1 MNQELRDLLDQ
12 IDNKKQEAIQ
22 LVQNNELDK
31 AKAMK
36 NEIKDLQDKFDTLK
50 DLYDNDLS
58 HFQDN
63 LKDGKAKNISLK
75 DDEKDGPN
83 DSTKGFANAAR
94 RLFRVNNQMN
104 EGTPADGGYLVPEDI
119 ETKIN
124 HLRTAKGALQNLVT
138 VTPVKTKSGARTY
151 KTRQN
156 QTGFSEVSEGAAIGK
171 KATPQFSRLT
181 YDVKKYAGYFPVT
194 NETYKTRQNQTGF
207 SEVSEG
213 AAIGKKATPQF
224 SRLTYDVKKYA
235 GYFPVT
241 NELLADSDQNI
252 TNELIQWIGDESR
265 ITRNKLILNVLDT
278 KQKTAIDG
286 TNDGLDAIKKIINV
300 TLDPAFRNSAILVT
314 NQDGFNWLDT
324 LKDGVGRYL
333 LEESLASPTGYR
345 FKGLDVYMY
354 SNKDLPNDTS
364 AGTKAP
370 IKRWGWSLLIRRI
383 VGFSYGISF

>member
-1 MNQELRDLLDQ
+1 MNEELRDLYDQ
-12 IDNKKQEAIQ
+12 INNKKQEAIQ

-156 QTGFSEVSEGAAIGK
+156 QTGFSEVSEGAAIG
-171 KATPQFSRLT
+171 Q
-181 YDVKKYAGYFPVT
+181 
-194 NETYKTRQNQTGF
+194 
-207 SEVSEG
+207 
-213 AAIGKKATPQF
+213 KATPQF

-265 ITRNKLILNVLDT
+265 ITRNKLILEVLNT
-278 KQKTAIDG
+278 KDKTEIDG

-370 IKRWGWSLLIRRI
+370 IIIGDLKEAIQFFDRQKTTIKASDVAMNAFENDLTLFRAIEREDVKMRDAEAF
-383 VGFSYGISF
+383 VYGQVTLP

>member
-12 IDNKKQEAIQ
+12 INNKKQEAIQ

-58 HFQDN
+58 RFQDN
-63 LKDGKAKNISLK
+63 LKGGKAKNISQK
-75 DDEKDGPN
+75 DDEEDGPN
-83 DSTKGFANAAR
+83 DSAKGFANAAR

-171 KATPQFSRLT
+171 KTTP
-181 YDVKKYAGYFPVT
+181 K
-194 NETYKTRQNQTGF
+194 
-207 SEVSEG
+207 
-213 AAIGKKATPQF
+213 F

-354 SNKDLPNDTS
+354 SNKDLPNDTTS
-364 AGTKAP
+364 GTKAP
-370 IKRWGWSLLIRRI
+370 IIIGDLKEAIQFFDRQKTTIKASDVAMNAFENDLTLFRAIEREDVKMRDAEAF
-383 VGFSYGISF
+383 VYGQVTLP

>member
-1 MNQELRDLLDQ
+1 MNEELRDLYDQ
-12 IDNKKQEAIQ
+12 INNKKQKAIQ
-22 LVQNNELDK
+22 LAQNNELDK

-36 NEIKDLQDKFDTLK
+36 KEIKDLQDKFDTLK

-63 LKDGKAKNISLK
+63 LNDGKAKNISLK
-75 DDEKDGPN
+75 DDEVDGPK

-94 RLFRVNNQMN
+94 RLFRVNDQMN
-104 EGTPADGGYLVPEDI
+104 EGTPTDGGYLVPEDI

-156 QTGFSEVSEGAAIGK
+156 QTGFSEVSEGAAIG
-171 KATPQFSRLT
+171 Q
-181 YDVKKYAGYFPVT
+181 
-194 NETYKTRQNQTGF
+194 
-207 SEVSEG
+207 
-213 AAIGKKATPQF
+213 KATPQF

-265 ITRNKLILNVLDT
+265 ITRNKLILEVLNT
-278 KQKTAIDG
+278 KNKTEIDG

-370 IKRWGWSLLIRRI
+370 IIIGDLKEAIQFFDRQKTTIKASDVAMNAFENDLTLFRAIEREDVKMRDAEAF
-383 VGFSYGISF
+383 VYGQVTLP

>member
-12 IDNKKQEAIQ
+12 INNKKQEAIQ

-58 HFQDN
+58 HFQNN
-63 LKDGKAKNISLK
+63 LNDGKAKNISLK
-75 DDEKDGPN
+75 DDEVDGPK

-94 RLFRVNNQMN
+94 RLFRVNDQMS
-104 EGTPADGGYLVPEDI
+104 EGTPTDGGYLVPEDI

-156 QTGFSEVSEGAAIGK
+156 QA
-171 KATPQFSRLT
+171 
-181 YDVKKYAGYFPVT
+181 
-194 NETYKTRQNQTGF
+194 GF

-265 ITRNKLILNVLDT
+265 ITRNKLILAVLNT
-278 KQKTAIDG
+278 KNKTAIDG
-286 TNDGLDAIKKIINV
+286 TNDGLDTIKKIINV

-370 IKRWGWSLLIRRI
+370 IIIGDLKEAIQLFDRQKTTIKASDVAMNAFENDLTLFRAIEREDVKMRDAEAF
-383 VGFSYGISF
+383 VYGQVTLP

>member
-12 IDNKKQEAIQ
+12 INNKKQEAIR
-22 LVQNNELDK
+22 LAQNNELDK

-58 HFQDN
+58 GFQDN
-63 LKDGKAKNISLK
+63 LKGGKAKNISQK
-75 DDEKDGPN
+75 DDEEDGPN
-83 DSTKGFANAAR
+83 DSAKGFANAAR

-138 VTPVKTKSGARTY
+138 VTPVKTKSGSRTF
-151 KTRQN
+151 KTREN

-171 KATPQFSRLT
+171 KTTPKFSRLT
-181 YDVKKYAGYFPVT
+181 YDVKKYAGYFPV
-194 NETYKTRQNQTGF
+194 
-207 SEVSEG
+207 S
-213 AAIGKKATPQF
+213 
-224 SRLTYDVKKYA
+224 
-235 GYFPVT
+235 

-265 ITRNKLILNVLDT
+265 ITRNKLILKVLDT
-278 KQKTAIDG
+278 KGKTAIDG
-286 TNDGLDAIKKIINV
+286 TTDGLDAIKKMINV

-370 IKRWGWSLLIRRI
+370 IIIGDLKEAIQFFDRQQTTIKASDVAMDAFENDLTLFRAIEREDVKMRDAEAF
-383 VGFSYGISF
+383 VYGQVTLP

>member
-1 MNQELRDLLDQ
+1 
-12 IDNKKQEAIQ
+12 
-22 LVQNNELDK
+22 
-31 AKAMK
+31 
-36 NEIKDLQDKFDTLK
+36 
-50 DLYDNDLS
+50 
-58 HFQDN
+58 
-63 LKDGKAKNISLK
+63 
-75 DDEKDGPN
+75 
-83 DSTKGFANAAR
+83 
-94 RLFRVNNQMN
+94 MN
-104 EGTPADGGYLVPEDI
+104 EGTPADCGYLVPEDI

-194 NETYKTRQNQTGF
+194 NE
-207 SEVSEG
+207 
-213 AAIGKKATPQF
+213 
-224 SRLTYDVKKYA
+224 
-235 GYFPVT
+235 
-241 NELLADSDQNI
+241 LLADSDQNI

-265 ITRNKLILNVLDT
+265 ITRNKLILNVLVT

-286 TNDGLDAIKKIINV
+286 TNEGLDAIKKIINV

-370 IKRWGWSLLIRRI
+370 IIIGDLKEAIQFFDRQKTTIKASDVAMNAFENDLTLFRAIEREDVKMRDAEAF
-383 VGFSYGISF
+383 VYGQVTLP

>member
-12 IDNKKQEAIQ
+12 INNKKQEAIQ

-58 HFQDN
+58 RFQDN
-63 LKDGKAKNISLK
+63 LKGGKAKNILPE

-83 DSTKGFANAAR
+83 DSSKGFANAAR

-138 VTPVKTKSGARTY
+138 VTPVKTKSGSRTY
-151 KTRQN
+151 KARAN
-156 QTGFSEVSEGAAIGK
+156 QTGFTKVAEGAAIG
-171 KATPQFSRLT
+171 AMPTPKFSRIS
-181 YDVKKYAGYFPVT
+181 Y
-194 NETYKTRQNQTGF
+194 
-207 SEVSEG
+207 EV
-213 AAIGKKATPQF
+213 A
-224 SRLTYDVKKYA
+224 KYA

-265 ITRNKLILNVLDT
+265 ITRNKLILEVLNT
-278 KQKTAIDG
+278 KDKTEIDG

-364 AGTKAP
+364 AGKKAP
-370 IKRWGWSLLIRRI
+370 IIIGDLKEAIQFFDRQKTTIKASDVAMNAFENDLTLFRAIEREDVKMRDAEAF
-383 VGFSYGISF
+383 VYGQVTLP

>member
-12 IDNKKQEAIQ
+12 INNKKQEAIQ

-75 DDEKDGPN
+75 DDEKNGPN

-138 VTPVKTKSGARTY
+138 VTPVKTKSGAR
-151 KTRQN
+151 
-156 QTGFSEVSEGAAIGK
+156 
-171 KATPQFSRLT
+171 
-181 YDVKKYAGYFPVT
+181 
-194 NETYKTRQNQTGF
+194 TYKTRQNQTGF

-354 SNKDLPNDTS
+354 SNEDLPNDTT

-370 IKRWGWSLLIRRI
+370 IIIGDLKEAIQFFDRQKTTIKASDVAMNAFENDLTLFRAIEREDVKMRDAEAF
-383 VGFSYGISF
+383 VYGQVTLP

>member
-12 IDNKKQEAIQ
+12 IDNKRQEAIQ

-36 NEIKDLQDKFDTLK
+36 NEIKDLQDKIDTLK
-50 DLYDNDLS
+50 DLYDNNSS

-63 LKDGKAKNISLK
+63 LKAGKAKNISPK
-75 DDEKDGPN
+75 DDEKDGSN

-104 EGTPADGGYLVPEDI
+104 EGTAADGGYLVPEDI

-138 VTPVKTKSGARTY
+138 VTPVKTKSGARTF
-151 KTRQN
+151 KTREN
-156 QTGFSEVSEGAAIGK
+156 QTGFSEVSEGAAIGP
-171 KATPQFSRLT
+171 KATP
-181 YDVKKYAGYFPVT
+181 K
-194 NETYKTRQNQTGF
+194 
-207 SEVSEG
+207 
-213 AAIGKKATPQF
+213 F

-252 TNELIQWIGDESR
+252 TKELIQWIGDESR
-265 ITRNKLILNVLDT
+265 ITRNKLILEVLNT
-278 KQKTAIDG
+278 KDKTEIDG

-370 IKRWGWSLLIRRI
+370 IIIGDLKEAIQLFDRQKTTIKASDVAMNAFENDLTLFRAIEREDVKMRDAEAF
-383 VGFSYGISF
+383 VYGQVTLP

>member
-12 IDNKKQEAIQ
+12 INNKKQEAIQ

-50 DLYDNDLS
+50 DLYDHDLS
-58 HFQDN
+58 RFQDN
-63 LKDGKAKNISLK
+63 LKGGKAKNILPK

-94 RLFRVNNQMN
+94 RLFRVNNQMS

-156 QTGFSEVSEGAAIGK
+156 QTGFSEVSEGSAIG
-171 KATPQFSRLT
+171 
-181 YDVKKYAGYFPVT
+181 
-194 NETYKTRQNQTGF
+194 QN
-207 SEVSEG
+207 
-213 AAIGKKATPQF
+213 ATPQF

-354 SNKDLPNDTS
+354 SNKDLPNDTK
-364 AGTKAP
+364 AGIKAP
-370 IKRWGWSLLIRRI
+370 IIIGDLKEAIQLFDRQKTTIKASDVAMNAFENDLTLFRAIEREDVKMRDAEAF
-383 VGFSYGISF
+383 VYGQVTLP